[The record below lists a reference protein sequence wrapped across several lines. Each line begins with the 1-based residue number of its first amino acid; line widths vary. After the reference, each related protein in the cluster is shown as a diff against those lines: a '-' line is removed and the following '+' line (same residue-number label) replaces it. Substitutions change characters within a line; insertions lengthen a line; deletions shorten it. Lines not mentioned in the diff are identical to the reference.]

1 MYIQKIYDEQSNYN
15 FSPEFSQKLAD
26 IKPDVDAMV
35 SADKQMKHHRMKVI
49 GQLVE
54 HRTNT
59 VNPDDKKAIRQM
71 LSTWTQDV
79 VDNVSIAYKTYKRLK
94 GNVNPEFQALADT
107 ATPTQL
113 MLIGRG
119 QGTTLAY
126 DAAMALKRKGK
137 VPSQQQ
143 LRGHLGGYTDDKFN
157 QKYRT
162 NTVRPE
168 SEHPSESSYKQAQPY
183 VTPQLTE
190 EQRLRQAQ
198 MKRMGLDESS
208 FQNLETVVSQES
220 LPFINDV
227 QTAQVWSGG
236 SNDQINRCLDVIEQ
250 KLSQQSKLG
259 SQIELRLREILAR
272 HTKQVRE
279 PIEEVEGLSDNGD
292 DSSIPHQMLSSRG
305 KDRKVSWQYKINH

>member
-1 MYIQKIYDEQSNYN
+1 MYIQKIYDEQSNYY
-15 FSPEFSQKLAD
+15 FSPEFSQKLAA

-79 VDNVSIAYKTYKRLK
+79 VDNVSAAYKTYKELK

-168 SEHPSESSYKQAQPY
+168 SQHPSQSSSQQAQPY
-183 VTPQLTE
+183 VAPQLT
-190 EQRLRQAQ
+190 
-198 MKRMGLDESS
+198 
-208 FQNLETVVSQES
+208 
-220 LPFINDV
+220 
-227 QTAQVWSGG
+227 
-236 SNDQINRCLDVIEQ
+236 
-250 KLSQQSKLG
+250 
-259 SQIELRLREILAR
+259 
-272 HTKQVRE
+272 
-279 PIEEVEGLSDNGD
+279 
-292 DSSIPHQMLSSRG
+292 
-305 KDRKVSWQYKINH
+305 